1 MAGPEAFV
9 GRESELSRLLE
20 ALGGDAR
27 MVLVVGDA
35 GVGKTRFTEEVMG
48 RAASAG
54 MVVARGEC
62 LPLAGTLPLLPVATA
77 LGELGRLA
85 EGMLL
90 TTALAAAPDYVRTE
104 VSRLGPGGGTGP
116 GGRDV
121 GWQRERLFSAVAELL
136 DAVARES
143 PVGLVIEDVHWAD
156 SATLDCLTFLGRAG
170 RRDAVTVVVT
180 CRSDEAPLAE
190 HVATWLAQLHGTA
203 RVEEISLGPLSR
215 AEVAGQVSDLAGGPV
230 TPRVVDELYA
240 RAEGNPFF
248 TEQLVAAALG
258 GADGEL
264 GISSR
269 LPTRLAELLTARAGR
284 CGGEAREVLAAL
296 SVAGRPLAEDSL
308 GTITGLGVGAVRRG
322 LRELASARLLAN
334 DGPGSTH
341 RPRHAL
347 LAEAVADALLPGE
360 RSGLHERT
368 ARALEA
374 ASGQSLAAEAAGHW
388 EAADRPVEELAA
400 RLAAAKAAE
409 HVFGYAEAA
418 AHWQRAIDLCQAP
431 GAAVPSSTEVPR
443 LYVRAI
449 DALNLSGDGV
459 RAGAAA
465 EEALRLFAD
474 QPDPAEAAIVYHRA
488 AYFRAIETPAAGL
501 PLIRKSLQLFGQSSP
516 SAEQA
521 EAWLDYGTAFLF
533 HAEGQ
538 LAASATAV
546 NHALEIAEV
555 AGATA
560 QIPHLLPWLSN
571 LAFLR
576 GQVEE
581 GFAIIQRGRASAETT
596 GNSAA
601 LVWLAVTE
609 SNALLKMGKFQ
620 KASDVALRGLATA
633 PQSGL
638 HGGYLAA
645 ILASNASEALLACG
659 RTADAAALIG
669 PLTTGPPDRD
679 HWFAHEARAEIE
691 LLNGDIAA
699 AARRWQQIKE
709 CAGQIGSIDTAREG
723 ARRTAELALWAGRPS
738 DALEQIQEALALF
751 TAPDLTIMCGQL
763 LAAGMR
769 ACADLADEARARR
782 DDPAVSAARAAAA
795 GLSTWTDR
803 VGNRPFTDHPFVGTI
818 PADRA
823 DWDAEWTRLA
833 GGSDPTAWETAGKAW
848 QALGCPHRAAYA
860 WWRQAEAQLET
871 RLPTAAAA
879 AALRAAGAAAKGHA
893 PLLAQLKALA
903 ERARISLSQPPSPAP
918 GPDQASEPVPYG
930 LTARELA
937 VLRLL
942 ASGRTNAQIGAELYI
957 SPKTAGVH
965 VSNIL
970 RKLQVSGR
978 VQAAALA
985 ERAGMLHPRRP

>member
-77 LGELGRLA
+77 IGELSRLA

-190 HVATWLAQLHGTA
+190 HVASWLAQLHGTA

-230 TPRVVDELYA
+230 TPRVIDQLYA

-334 DGPGSTH
+334 DGPGSTR

-347 LAEAVADALLPGE
+347 LAEAVAGALLPGE

-388 EAADRPVEELAA
+388 AAADRPVEELAA
-400 RLAAAKAAE
+400 RLAAAEAAE

-546 NHALEIAEV
+546 NHALEIAEMV
-555 AGATA
+555 GATA

-581 GFAIIQRGRASAETT
+581 GFAILQRGRASAETT

-638 HGGYLAA
+638 HGGYL
-645 ILASNASEALLACG
+645 
-659 RTADAAALIG
+659 
-669 PLTTGPPDRD
+669 
-679 HWFAHEARAEIE
+679 
-691 LLNGDIAA
+691 
-699 AARRWQQIKE
+699 
-709 CAGQIGSIDTAREG
+709 
-723 ARRTAELALWAGRPS
+723 
-738 DALEQIQEALALF
+738 
-751 TAPDLTIMCGQL
+751 
-763 LAAGMR
+763 
-769 ACADLADEARARR
+769 
-782 DDPAVSAARAAAA
+782 
-795 GLSTWTDR
+795 
-803 VGNRPFTDHPFVGTI
+803 
-818 PADRA
+818 
-823 DWDAEWTRLA
+823 
-833 GGSDPTAWETAGKAW
+833 
-848 QALGCPHRAAYA
+848 
-860 WWRQAEAQLET
+860 
-871 RLPTAAAA
+871 
-879 AALRAAGAAAKGHA
+879 
-893 PLLAQLKALA
+893 
-903 ERARISLSQPPSPAP
+903 
-918 GPDQASEPVPYG
+918 VP
-930 LTARELA
+930 
-937 VLRLL
+937 
-942 ASGRTNAQIGAELYI
+942 
-957 SPKTAGVH
+957 
-965 VSNIL
+965 
-970 RKLQVSGR
+970 
-978 VQAAALA
+978 
-985 ERAGMLHPRRP
+985 